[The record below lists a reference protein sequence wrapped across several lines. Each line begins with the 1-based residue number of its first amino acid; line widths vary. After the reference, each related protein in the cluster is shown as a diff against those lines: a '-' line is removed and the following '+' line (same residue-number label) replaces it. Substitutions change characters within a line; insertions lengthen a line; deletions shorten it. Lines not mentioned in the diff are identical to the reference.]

1 MDKITFKNNQ
11 EPALNETNLNLLQDN
26 MEKAGVIVSATEPT
40 TGEKVWLKKG
50 KNLLNL
56 IYCKITNIN
65 AISQWQKNSIT
76 VTSRGAWGNA
86 LIEDFEVEIGKSYVF
101 STDYS
106 NSEASNTGIII
117 YNQNDETLN
126 FQSSTTQNGR
136 FEVSFT
142 ANTSKVKI
150 KFSANNTSEVKNN
163 VVTYTNVQLESG
175 STATSFDEYVEQVIY
190 CKNNDEVWEK
200 FAKENDT
207 GWIDMSAYVN
217 TEYFAP
223 RPGIPP
229 MARKI
234 GKVVYWMGYVYC
246 IKDSTGWALQIM
258 RNLPDWARC
267 DSEFSRGFVMWESW
281 ISGAMLMEDDHIL
294 IGQNTEIK
302 SVGEFHW
309 RAYSLGTIS
318 GYISKGE

>member
-1 MDKITFKNNQ
+1 MKRINFQNGITKVNEDTFNAFQNNI
-11 EPALNETNLNLLQDN
+11 EEST
-26 MEKAGVIVSATEPT
+26 VIVSATEPT
-40 TGEKVWLKKG
+40 TNEKVWLKKG

-76 VTSRGAWGNA
+76 VTSIGGWGNA
-86 LIEDFEVEIGKSYVF
+86 LIEDFEVESGKSYVF

-175 STATSFDEYVEQVIY
+175 STATSFDEYVEQGIY

-207 GWIDMSAYVN
+207 GWIDMSAYIN

-223 RPGIPP
+223 RPELPP
-229 MARKI
+229 RARKI

-246 IKDSTGWALQIM
+246 IKDSLQWTLQIM

-267 DSEFSRGFVMWESW
+267 DSEYARAFVMWETW
-281 ISGAMLMEDDHIL
+281 NYGTMFLEDNHIS
-294 IGQNTEIK
+294 IGQSTEIK
-302 SVGEFHW
+302 SVGESNW
-309 RAYSLGTIS
+309 RAYSLATIS

>member
-56 IYCKITNIN
+56 IYCKITNTN

-76 VTSRGAWGNA
+76 VTSIGGWGNA
-86 LIEDFEVEIGKSYVF
+86 LIENLEVESGKSYVF

-117 YNQNDETLN
+117 YNQNNETLN

-136 FEVSFT
+136 FEVPFT
-142 ANTSKVKI
+142 ANTSKIKI
-150 KFSANNTSEVKNN
+150 KFSANNTREDKNN

-175 STATSFDEYVEQVIY
+175 STATSFDEYVEQGIY

-223 RPGIPP
+223 KPGIPP

-246 IKDSTGWALQIM
+246 IKDSTKWSLQIM
-258 RNLPDWARC
+258 RNLPEWARC
-267 DSEFSRGFVMWESW
+267 DNEFARSFVMWEAW
-281 ISGAMLMEDDHIL
+281 ISGVMLTEADHII

-302 SVGEFHW
+302 SVGEDNW
-309 RAYSLGTIS
+309 KAYSLGTIS

>member
-1 MDKITFKNNQ
+1 MDKIIFKNNQ

-26 MEKAGVIVSATEPT
+26 MEKAGVIVSATTPI
-40 TGEKVWLKKG
+40 TGEKVWLKKDSVLG
-50 KNLLNL
+50 D
-56 IYCKITNIN
+56 KI
-65 AISQWQKNSIT
+65 
-76 VTSRGAWGNA
+76 
-86 LIEDFEVEIGKSYVF
+86 F
-101 STDYS
+101 
-106 NSEASNTGIII
+106 
-117 YNQNDETLN
+117 
-126 FQSSTTQNGR
+126 
-136 FEVSFT
+136 
-142 ANTSKVKI
+142 
-150 KFSANNTSEVKNN
+150 
-163 VVTYTNVQLESG
+163 
-175 STATSFDEYVEQVIY
+175 
-190 CKNNDEVWEK
+190 CKNENNWEEFK
-200 FAKENDT
+200 MLNDT
-207 GWIDMSAYVN
+207 GWIDMSQYVN

-246 IKDSTGWALQIM
+246 IKDSTGWALRIM
-258 RNLPDWARC
+258 QNLPEWARC

-281 ISGAMLMEDDHIL
+281 ISGSMLMEDDHIL

>member
-56 IYCKITNIN
+56 IYCKITNTN

-76 VTSRGAWGNA
+76 VTSIGGWGNA
-86 LIEDFEVEIGKSYVF
+86 LIEDFEVESGKSYVF

-150 KFSANNTSEVKNN
+150 KFSANNTSEDKNN

-175 STATSFDEYVEQVIY
+175 ITATSFDEYVEQGIY

-217 TEYFAP
+217 TDYFAP
-223 RPGIPP
+223 RPELLP

-234 GKVVYWMGYVYC
+234 GKVVYWKGYVYC
-246 IKDSTGWALQIM
+246 KKDTNASEIDIM
-258 RNLPDWARC
+258 VNLPEWAKF
-267 DSEFSRGFVMWESW
+267 DAGQEFARPFMMWGVFAYGVMY
-281 ISGAMLMEDDHIL
+281 INGGTIR
-294 IGQNTEIK
+294 IGQSSNIQN
-302 SVGEFHW
+302 VGINNW
-309 RAYSLGTIS
+309 QTYSLASIS
-318 GYISKGE
+318 GYPTP